1 MYNTSIGEKMSTSAK
16 IYPGRHSSVKDSHF
30 SQQEKNI
37 INVFSKEFYVTN
49 GGGVI
54 TITSNSKYKFILIRP
69 TDVYIEM
76 FNLDREII
84 VLFSEYTDFQSRT
97 LDAIEQAG
105 KQLSSLRVDKTCCI
119 LISKD
124 ENIEEN
130 ISELI
135 KKEPETANII
145 PFTYKETENGN
156 ADAYF
161 FRNRVQKYLYSRD
174 LFSFEAPLKSDWLF
188 FGRNEIMLS
197 IINRMKSG
205 NNAGIFGLRK
215 TGKTSLINAI
225 SRSLQKNDEL
235 VTTIDCQ
242 SPSVNKRRWNEA
254 IYYVCKKTK
263 EDNSI
268 VSDLPPEEFFTEK
281 NAADLLTKFVR
292 DVNKEKGKK
301 LFLVFDEIENI
312 SRITSPTEHW
322 NSGTDFLYFWQTMR
336 TTFQTVGIDL
346 SYLVVGTNPSCIET
360 PRIDSSDNP
369 LFNHFAPTYLPGFDV
384 KSTRDMIRRIGK
396 RMGVNFEE
404 AIYTNIN
411 DEYGGHPF
419 LIRQV
424 CSIIAKRSFNQK
436 KPVSIGK
443 VSYKEAI
450 KQFGENSFNY
460 LEMIIGV
467 LKEHYNEE
475 YELLITLANEDSE
488 TFMEKSSK
496 KQNSLAH
503 LLGYGILG
511 KDNGSYYF
519 IIESMKEYLLEM
531 NKFRKIE
538 TSTEQRWSEISE
550 RRNSSEKKLRTIIK
564 ITLKSMHGDELAKEA
579 VLDILGG
586 KRKEN
591 YKSKD
596 FNELF
601 DPNLSEIYFEDLR
614 KIISKEWKSFEN
626 IFSSSK
632 KETFDS
638 LGFVNKY
645 RSDAHA
651 KEISLDEFTL
661 FRLGISKIE
670 KDIVNYF
677 S

>member
-1 MYNTSIGEKMSTSAK
+1 MTELNNV
-16 IYPGRHSSVKDSHF
+16 YPGKHSSVKEDHF
-30 SQQEKNI
+30 SQQEKDI
-37 INVFSKEFYVTN
+37 INVLSKEFYVTN
-49 GGGVI
+49 GGGLI
-54 TITSNSKYKFILIRP
+54 TLTSNSKYKYILLRP
-69 TDVYIEM
+69 TDIYIEM

-84 VLFSEYTDFQSRT
+84 VLFSDYTNFQSRT
-97 LDAIEQAG
+97 LDAIEQAA

-124 ENIEEN
+124 QNIEEN

-145 PFTYKETENGN
+145 PFTYNETQKGN
-156 ADAYF
+156 ADGYF
-161 FRNRVQKYLYSRD
+161 FRNRVQKYLYNRD

-188 FGRNEIMLS
+188 FGRNEIILS
-197 IINRMKSG
+197 TINRMKSG
-205 NNAGIFGLRK
+205 NNAGVFGLRK

-225 SRSLQKNDEL
+225 SRNLQKNGEV

-242 SPSVNKRRWNEA
+242 SPSLNKRKWNEA

-263 EDNSI
+263 EDNYIQSK
-268 VSDLPPEEFFTEK
+268 LPEEFEFTEK
-281 NAADLLTKFVR
+281 DAAELLARFVK
-292 DVNKEKGKK
+292 DVNKEKDKK
-301 LFLVFDEIENI
+301 LFLIFDEIENI
-312 SRITSPTEHW
+312 SRVTSPTEHW
-322 NSGTDFLYFWQTMR
+322 KSGSDFLYFWQSMR
-336 TTFQTVGIDL
+336 TVFQTVGVNL
-346 SYLVVGTNPSCIET
+346 AYLVVGTNPSCIET
-360 PRIDSSDNP
+360 PRIDGSDNP
-369 LFNHFAPTYLPGFDV
+369 LFNHFTPTYLPGFDIR
-384 KSTRDMIRRIGK
+384 STRDMIRRIGK

-411 DEYGGHPF
+411 EEYGGHPF

-424 CSIIAKRSFNQK
+424 CSIIAKKSFSQK

-443 VSYKEAI
+443 ISYRAAVKD
-450 KQFGENSFNY
+450 FGDNSFNY

-488 TFMEKSSK
+488 TFKENTSK

-511 KDNGSYYF
+511 KDNDSYYF
-519 IIESMKEYLLEM
+519 IIESMKSYLLEI
-531 NKFRKIE
+531 NKYRKVE
-538 TSTEQRWSEISE
+538 TSLEQRWAEISE
-550 RRNSSEKKLRTIIK
+550 RRNVAEKKLRIIIK
-564 ITLKSMHGDELAKEA
+564 TTLKSMYGEELAKDA
-579 VLDILGG
+579 VLDVLG
-586 KRKEN
+586 KARKSE
-591 YKSKD
+591 YMSKN
-596 FNELF
+596 FNEIF
-601 DPNLSEIYFEDLR
+601 DPNLSTIFFEDLR
-614 KIISKEWKSFEN
+614 KIISKEWRSFEN
-626 IFSSSK
+626 IFESSK

-651 KEISLDEFTL
+651 KDISLDEFTL
-661 FRLGISKIE
+661 FRLSMLKIE
-670 KDIVNYF
+670 GDINQYF

>member
-1 MYNTSIGEKMSTSAK
+1 MTESTK
-16 IYPGRHSSVKDSHF
+16 VYPGKHTSVKEDHF
-30 SQQEKNI
+30 TQQEKNI
-37 INVFSKEFYVTN
+37 INVLSKEFYVTN

-54 TITSNSKYKFILIRP
+54 TLTSNSKYKYILLRP
-69 TDVYIEM
+69 TDIYIEM

-84 VLFSEYTDFQSRT
+84 VLFSDYTDFQSRT
-97 LDAIEQAG
+97 LDAIEQAA
-105 KQLSSLRVDKTCCI
+105 KQLSSLRVDKTCCV

-124 ENIEEN
+124 DKIEEN
-130 ISELI
+130 ITDLI

-156 ADAYF
+156 SDGYF

-188 FGRNEIMLS
+188 FGRNDIILS
-197 IINRMKSG
+197 TINRMKSG
-205 NNAGIFGLRK
+205 NNAGVFGLRK

-225 SRSLQKNDEL
+225 SRNLQKNGEI
-235 VTTIDCQ
+235 VTNIDCQ
-242 SPSVNKRRWNEA
+242 SPSMNKRRWNEA
-254 IYYVCKKTK
+254 IYYVCKKSK
-263 EDNSI
+263 EDNYLLSK
-268 VSDLPPEEFFTEK
+268 LPDEAEFTEK
-281 NAADLLTKFVR
+281 DAADLLEKFIK

-301 LFLVFDEIENI
+301 LFIIFDEIENI

-322 NSGTDFLYFWQTMR
+322 KSGSDFLYFWQSMR
-336 TTFQTVGIDL
+336 TAFQTVGVDL

-369 LFNHFAPTYLPGFDV
+369 LFNHFTPNYLPGFDV
-384 KSTRDMIRRIGK
+384 RSTRDMIRRIGK

-411 DEYGGHPF
+411 EEYGGHPF

-436 KPVSIGK
+436 KPLSIGK
-443 VSYKEAI
+443 ITYRDAVRE
-450 KQFGENSFNY
+450 FGDNSFNY

-467 LKEHYNEE
+467 LKEHYLDE
-475 YELLITLANEDSE
+475 YELLITLANDDAE
-488 TFMEKSSK
+488 TFRENSNK

-511 KDNGSYYF
+511 KDNESYYF
-519 IIESMKEYLLEM
+519 IIESMKDYLLAID
-531 NKFRKIE
+531 KYRKIE
-538 TSTEQRWSEISE
+538 TTIEQRWSEISE
-550 RRNSSEKKLRTIIK
+550 RRNAAEKKLRSIIK
-564 ITLKSMHGDELAKEA
+564 ITLKSMFGEELAKEA
-579 VLDILGG
+579 TLDVLGG
-586 KRKEN
+586 SRKQDYIN
-591 YKSKD
+591 KNL
-596 FNELF
+596 NEIF
-601 DPNLSEIYFEDLR
+601 DANLSTIFLEDLR

-626 IFSSSK
+626 IFGVSK
-632 KETFDS
+632 RETFDS
-638 LGFVNKY
+638 LGFINKY

-651 KEISLDEFTL
+651 KDITLDEFTL
-661 FRLGISKIE
+661 FRVSMSKIE
-670 KDIVNYF
+670 KDISAYF

>member
-1 MYNTSIGEKMSTSAK
+1 MENKMTEL
-16 IYPGRHSSVKDSHF
+16 INVYPGKHSSVIENHF
-30 SQQEKNI
+30 SKQEKDI
-37 INVFSKEFYVTN
+37 INVLSKEFYVTN
-49 GGGVI
+49 GGGII
-54 TITSNSKYKFILIRP
+54 TLTENSKYKYILIRP
-69 TDVYIEM
+69 TDIYIEM

-84 VLFSEYTDFQSRT
+84 VLFSEYTNFQSRT
-97 LDAIEQAG
+97 LDAIEQAA

-124 ENIEEN
+124 QNIESN

-145 PFTYKETENGN
+145 PFTYDETQKGN
-156 ADAYF
+156 SDSYF
-161 FRNRVQKYLYSRD
+161 YRNRVQKYLYNRD

-188 FGRNEIMLS
+188 FGRNEIILAT
-197 IINRMKSG
+197 INRMKSG

-225 SRSLQKNDEL
+225 SRNLQKNSEI

-242 SPSVNKRRWNEA
+242 SPSMNKRKWNEA
-254 IYYVCKKTK
+254 IYFVCKKTK
-263 EDNSI
+263 DDNYLQSH
-268 VSDLPPEEFFTEK
+268 LPEEVEFTEK
-281 NAADLLTKFVR
+281 DSAELLAKFVK
-292 DVNKEKGKK
+292 DINNEKGKRV
-301 LFLVFDEIENI
+301 FLIFDEIENI
-312 SRITSPTEHW
+312 SRVTSPTEHW
-322 NSGTDFLYFWQTMR
+322 KSGSDFLYFWQSLR
-336 TTFQTVGIDL
+336 TTFQTVGVNL
-346 SYLVVGTNPSCIET
+346 AYLIVGTNPSCIEI

-369 LFNHFAPTYLPGFDV
+369 LFNHFTPTYLPGFDIR
-384 KSTRDMIRRIGK
+384 STRDMIRRIGK
-396 RMGVNFEE
+396 RMGVSFEE

-411 DEYGGHPF
+411 EEYGGHPF

-424 CSIIAKRSFNQK
+424 CSIIAKKSFNQR
-436 KPVSIGK
+436 KPISIGK
-443 VSYKEAI
+443 ISYRQAV
-450 KQFGENSFNY
+450 QDFGENSFNY

-488 TFMEKSSK
+488 TFKENSSK

-511 KDNGSYYF
+511 KDNDSYYF
-519 IIESMKEYLLEM
+519 IIESMKNYLLQI
-531 NKFRKIE
+531 NKYRKIE
-538 TSTEQRWSEISE
+538 TSIEQRWAEISE
-550 RRNSSEKKLRTIIK
+550 RRNSTEKKLRTIIK
-564 ITLKSMHGDELAKEA
+564 TTLKSMHGEELAKDA
-579 VLDILGG
+579 VLDVLGP
-586 KRKEN
+586 KRKSE
-591 YKSKD
+591 YISKGL
-596 FNELF
+596 NEIF
-601 DPNLSEIYFEDLR
+601 DPNLSTIYLDDLR

-626 IFSSSK
+626 IFELSK

-651 KEISLDEFTL
+651 KDITAEEFIL
-661 FRLGISKIE
+661 FRLSISKIE
-670 KDIVNYF
+670 TDISQYF

>member
-1 MYNTSIGEKMSTSAK
+1 MTELNNV
-16 IYPGRHSSVKDSHF
+16 YPGKHSSVKEDHF
-30 SQQEKNI
+30 SQQEKDI
-37 INVFSKEFYVTN
+37 INVLSKEFYVTN
-49 GGGVI
+49 GGGLI
-54 TITSNSKYKFILIRP
+54 TLTSNSKYKYILLRP
-69 TDVYIEM
+69 TDIYIEM

-84 VLFSEYTDFQSRT
+84 VLFSDYTNFQSRT
-97 LDAIEQAG
+97 LDAIEQAA

-124 ENIEEN
+124 QNIEEN

-145 PFTYKETENGN
+145 PFTYNETQKGN
-156 ADAYF
+156 ADGYF
-161 FRNRVQKYLYSRD
+161 FRNRVQKYLYNRD

-188 FGRNEIMLS
+188 FGRNEIILS
-197 IINRMKSG
+197 TINRMKSG
-205 NNAGIFGLRK
+205 NNAGVFGLRK

-225 SRSLQKNDEL
+225 SRNLQKNGEV

-242 SPSVNKRRWNEA
+242 SPSLNKRKWNEA

-263 EDNSI
+263 EDNYIQSK
-268 VSDLPPEEFFTEK
+268 LPEEFEFTEK
-281 NAADLLTKFVR
+281 DAAELLARFVK
-292 DVNKEKGKK
+292 DVNKEKDKK
-301 LFLVFDEIENI
+301 LFLIFDEIENI
-312 SRITSPTEHW
+312 SRVTSPTEHW
-322 NSGTDFLYFWQTMR
+322 KSGSDFLYFWQSMR
-336 TTFQTVGIDL
+336 TVFQTVGVNL
-346 SYLVVGTNPSCIET
+346 AYLVVGTNPSCIET
-360 PRIDSSDNP
+360 PRIDGSDNP
-369 LFNHFAPTYLPGFDV
+369 LFNHFTPTYLPGFDIR
-384 KSTRDMIRRIGK
+384 STRDMIRRIGK

-411 DEYGGHPF
+411 EEYGGHPF

-424 CSIIAKRSFNQK
+424 CSIIAKKSFSQK

-443 VSYKEAI
+443 ISYRAAVKD
-450 KQFGENSFNY
+450 FGDNSFNY

-488 TFMEKSSK
+488 TFKENTSK

-511 KDNGSYYF
+511 KDNDSYYF
-519 IIESMKEYLLEM
+519 IIESMKSYLLEI
-531 NKFRKIE
+531 NKYRKVE
-538 TSTEQRWSEISE
+538 TSLEQRWAEISE
-550 RRNSSEKKLRTIIK
+550 RRNVAEKKLRIIIK
-564 ITLKSMHGDELAKEA
+564 TTLKSMYGEELAKDA
-579 VLDILGG
+579 VLDVLG
-586 KRKEN
+586 KARKSE
-591 YKSKD
+591 YMSKN
-596 FNELF
+596 FNEIF
-601 DPNLSEIYFEDLR
+601 DPNLSTIFFEDLR
-614 KIISKEWKSFEN
+614 KIISKEWRSFEN
-626 IFSSSK
+626 IFENSK

-651 KEISLDEFTL
+651 KDISLDEFTL
-661 FRLGISKIE
+661 FRLSMLKIE
-670 KDIVNYF
+670 GDINQYF

>member
-1 MYNTSIGEKMSTSAK
+1 MTESTK
-16 IYPGRHSSVKDSHF
+16 VYPGKHTSVKEDHF
-30 SQQEKNI
+30 TQQEKNI
-37 INVFSKEFYVTN
+37 INVLSKEFYVTN

-54 TITSNSKYKFILIRP
+54 TLTSNSKYKYILLRP
-69 TDVYIEM
+69 TDIYIEM

-84 VLFSEYTDFQSRT
+84 VLFSDYTDFQSRT
-97 LDAIEQAG
+97 LDAIEQAA
-105 KQLSSLRVDKTCCI
+105 KQLSSLRVDKTCCV

-124 ENIEEN
+124 DKIEEN
-130 ISELI
+130 ITDLI

-156 ADAYF
+156 SDGYF

-188 FGRNEIMLS
+188 FGRNDIILS
-197 IINRMKSG
+197 TINRMKSG
-205 NNAGIFGLRK
+205 NNAGVFGLRK

-225 SRSLQKNDEL
+225 SRNLQKNGEI
-235 VTTIDCQ
+235 VTNIDCQ
-242 SPSVNKRRWNEA
+242 SPSINKRRWNEA
-254 IYYVCKKTK
+254 IYYVCKKSK
-263 EDNSI
+263 EDNYLLSK
-268 VSDLPPEEFFTEK
+268 LPDEAEFTEK
-281 NAADLLTKFVR
+281 DAADLLEKFIK

-301 LFLVFDEIENI
+301 LFIIFDEIENI

-322 NSGTDFLYFWQTMR
+322 KSGSDFLYFWQSMR
-336 TTFQTVGIDL
+336 TAFQTVGVDL

-369 LFNHFAPTYLPGFDV
+369 LFNHFTPNYLPGFDV
-384 KSTRDMIRRIGK
+384 RSTRDMIRRIGK

-411 DEYGGHPF
+411 EEYGGHPF

-436 KPVSIGK
+436 KPLSIGK
-443 VSYKEAI
+443 ITYRDAVRE
-450 KQFGENSFNY
+450 FGDNSFNY

-467 LKEHYNEE
+467 LKEHYLDE
-475 YELLITLANEDSE
+475 YELLITLANDDAE
-488 TFMEKSSK
+488 TFRENSNK

-511 KDNGSYYF
+511 KDNESYYF
-519 IIESMKEYLLEM
+519 IIESMKDYLLAID
-531 NKFRKIE
+531 KYRKIE
-538 TSTEQRWSEISE
+538 TTIEQRWSEISE
-550 RRNSSEKKLRTIIK
+550 RRNAAEKKLRSIIK
-564 ITLKSMHGDELAKEA
+564 ITLKSMFGEELAKEA
-579 VLDILGG
+579 TLDVLGG
-586 KRKEN
+586 SRKQDYIN
-591 YKSKD
+591 KNL
-596 FNELF
+596 NEIF
-601 DPNLSEIYFEDLR
+601 DANLSTIFLEDLR

-626 IFSSSK
+626 IFGVSK
-632 KETFDS
+632 RETFDS
-638 LGFVNKY
+638 LGFINKY

-651 KEISLDEFTL
+651 KDITLDEFTL
-661 FRLGISKIE
+661 FRVSMSKIE
-670 KDIVNYF
+670 KDISAYF